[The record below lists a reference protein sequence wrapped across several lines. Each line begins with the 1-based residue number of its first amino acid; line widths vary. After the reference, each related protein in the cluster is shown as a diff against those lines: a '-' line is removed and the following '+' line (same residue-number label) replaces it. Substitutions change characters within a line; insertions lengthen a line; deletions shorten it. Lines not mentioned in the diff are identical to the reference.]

1 MDGGPGAATMPPMPL
16 PYDSD
21 PIIDSLQ
28 DELRMQ
34 MAALN
39 ELHHPVYPSDPRRIQ
54 ELERLVRELRESISA
69 RRRELAAGVG
79 PRSASGDPALAGAN
93 PQAKG
98 PDRVGQGP

>member
-1 MDGGPGAATMPPMPL
+1 MPL

-34 MAALN
+34 LAALN

-54 ELERLVRELRESISA
+54 ELERLVRELRESILG
-69 RRRELAAGVG
+69 RRRELGATVG
-79 PRSASGDPALAGAN
+79 PRSASGDPAMVGAH

>member
-1 MDGGPGAATMPPMPL
+1 MPL

-54 ELERLVRELRESISA
+54 ELERLVRELRESINA
-69 RRRELAAGVG
+69 RRRELSGKVG
-79 PRSASGDPALAGAN
+79 PRDASGDPSLVGAH

-98 PDRVGQGP
+98 PDRV

>member
-1 MDGGPGAATMPPMPL
+1 MPL

-21 PIIDSLQ
+21 PILDSLQ

-34 MAALN
+34 LAALN
-39 ELHHPVYPSDPRRIQ
+39 ELHHPVYPSDPKRIA
-54 ELERLVRELRESISA
+54 ELERLVADLRTDILA
-69 RRRELAAGVG
+69 RRQELAGQTQPRAEREEIVG
-79 PRSASGDPALAGAN
+79 SA

>member
-1 MDGGPGAATMPPMPL
+1 MPPMPL
-16 PYDSD
+16 PYDTD
-21 PIIDSLQ
+21 PTLDSLQ

-39 ELHHPVYPSDPRRIQ
+39 ELHHPVYPSDPKRIA
-54 ELERLVRELRESISA
+54 ELERLVADLRDSILI
-69 RRRELAAGVG
+69 RRRELGAKAKARAVG
-79 PRSASGDPALAGAN
+79 DEAVVGNA